1 MCVCESTYAVLLSDA
16 LVFLNSGLVQV
27 LFLGSFDSSIAM
39 IMCTCNAGFQN
50 CKIST
55 KNSDTKGCLPFEASI
70 QRVSL
75 YSWW

>member
-1 MCVCESTYAVLLSDA
+1 MCVCESTYAVLLSSA
-16 LVFLNSGLVQV
+16 FVFLNLGLVEV
-27 LFLGSFDSSIAM
+27 LFLGSLDSGIAM

-70 QRVSL
+70 QRVSP

>member
-1 MCVCESTYAVLLSDA
+1 MRVCESTYAVLLSKA
-16 LVFLNSGLVQV
+16 LVFLNLGLVQV

-39 IMCTCNAGFQN
+39 IMCMCNAGFQN

-70 QRVSL
+70 QRASP

>member
-1 MCVCESTYAVLLSDA
+1 MCVCESTYAVLLSNA
-16 LVFLNSGLVQV
+16 LVFLNLGLVQV
-27 LFLGSFDSSIAM
+27 LGSFDSSIAM
-39 IMCTCNAGFQN
+39 IMCTCNPGFQN

-70 QRVSL
+70 QRVSP